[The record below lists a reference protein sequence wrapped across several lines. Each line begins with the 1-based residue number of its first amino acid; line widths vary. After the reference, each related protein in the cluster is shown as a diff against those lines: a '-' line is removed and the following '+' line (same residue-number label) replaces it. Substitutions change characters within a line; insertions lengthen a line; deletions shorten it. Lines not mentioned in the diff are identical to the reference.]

1 MQTLLLYLA
10 IGLVSGGF
18 TAVIGT
24 GAGLIIIPALIFLAH
39 FTTKDAIGTSLALLL
54 PPVGIFAA
62 YAYWRHGDI
71 NIKAG
76 LFIIVGFLIGSFIS
90 ARWATNLPTIALS
103 RVFGA
108 ATIAIGIKMLF
119 F

>member
-1 MQTLLLYLA
+1 MQLLLYLV
-10 IGLVSGGF
+10 IGLVSGAL

-24 GAGLIIIPALIFLAH
+24 GAGLVIIPALIFLAH
-39 FTTKDAIGTSLALLL
+39 FGTKTAIGTSLVLLL

-62 YAYWRHGDI
+62 YTYWRHGSV

-76 LFIIVGFLIGSFIS
+76 LLIILGFLIGSYILS
-90 ARWATNLPTIALS
+90 RYAANLPSQVLTRI
-103 RVFGA
+103 FGA
-108 ATIAIGIKMLF
+108 AAIGIGVKMLF